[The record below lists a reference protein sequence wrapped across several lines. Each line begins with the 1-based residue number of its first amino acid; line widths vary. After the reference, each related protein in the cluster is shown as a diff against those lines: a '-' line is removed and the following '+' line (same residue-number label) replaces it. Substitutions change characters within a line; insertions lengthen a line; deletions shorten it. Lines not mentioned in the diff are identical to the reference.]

1 MHIGNFRVHTNIIHH
16 SSLMKWGEGIWGRS
30 YGRTVRVGGRR
41 GLGGLEGAGCVGREE
56 VVWGQWNGGRKK
68 SLRFVNG
75 QRRTETVLRSR
86 VGACMYWRTYTL
98 ALHIHTDPSTH
109 IHTDLHILFVNTHLH
124 SNLQTYPPNRIILS
138 QITTKS
144 YPSTPLPPTLHTH
157 TLTHLHT
164 HTYSTHTGVSGMA
177 V

>member
-1 MHIGNFRVHTNIIHH
+1 MEG
-16 SSLMKWGEGIWGRS
+16 GEGKGGRS

-41 GLGGLEGAGCVGREE
+41 GLGGLAGAGCIGREE

-98 ALHIHTDPSTH
+98 ALHIHAHIHTDPSTH

-144 YPSTPLPPTLHTH
+144 YPPTPLPPTLHTH
-157 TLTHLHT
+157 TLTHLHKHLHT
-164 HTYSTHTGVSGMA
+164 HTYSTHTGVSRMT